1 MPSYVTHLISTG
13 NPRGRYYYPAHL
25 TNEKT
30 EDLSSP
36 GSWWGIN
43 RLAAGIITNII
54 IIKGRFAFESFL
66 FGRPIC
72 HYGPT
77 QGSSQAQKMD
87 TISLKKKKN
96 LTWKKKSTA
105 QRKPQTTFPSQ
116 VKITLVLSTLWN
128 YLYTVLFDSVDNKK
142 DKRKLIPLTCL

>member
-36 GSWWGIN
+36 GSWWGIK

-87 TISLKKKKN
+87 TISLKKKKSD
-96 LTWKKKSTA
+96 LEKKIYCPQKTTNHIL
-105 QRKPQTTFPSQ
+105 KPSEDNIGI
-116 VKITLVLSTLWN
+116 KHSLELS
-128 YLYTVLFDSVDNKK
+128 LYCSV
-142 DKRKLIPLTCL
+142 